1 MPGIAKYQK
10 VIQQLEAMIQSGI
23 YNDRKLP
30 AEPELAEKL
39 GVSRSVIRQAYGE
52 LERRGIIE
60 RRAGIGTTLKNSHH
74 QKGTGGITS
83 LAGQITAADMRPFTQ
98 VLAAE
103 RILAS
108 AAELWVTAAFG
119 LSPDEAAQTPL
130 HRIDRLR
137 CGDGHPVA
145 RQTLYLLAAQFRDDL
160 LTTADFTRS
169 IFAIY
174 AEHDRFPAHAEETI
188 LARPATEAEI
198 KLLKMKDLP
207 ASSRLVYVRDRIT
220 YDGSDRVLEV
230 MRSVDRGDFFRPY
243 RYAIQ
248 GAHLVNG
255 IAERDP
261 IVQGGG
267 DA

>member
-1 MPGIAKYQK
+1 MAGIAKYQK

-39 GVSRSVIRQAYGE
+39 GVSRSVIRQAYAE

-60 RRAGIGTTLKNSHH
+60 RRAGIGTTLKNPHH
-74 QKGTGGITS
+74 QKGTGIMS
-83 LAGQITAADMRPFTQ
+83 LAGQITAADMRPSTQ

-108 AAELWVTAAFG
+108 TAELWVTAAFG

-160 LTTADFTRS
+160 LKTADFTRS

-207 ASSRLVYVRDRIT
+207 ASSRLVYVRDRTT

-261 IVQGGG
+261 VAQGGG

>member
-1 MPGIAKYQK
+1 MAGIAKYQK

-52 LERRGIIE
+52 LERRGVIE
-60 RRAGIGTTLKNSHH
+60 RRAGIGTTLKIPRLK
-74 QKGTGGITS
+74 KGAEIAS
-83 LAGQITAADMRPFTQ
+83 LTGQISAADMQPSTH

-103 RILAS
+103 CILAS
-108 AAELWVTAAFG
+108 EAEAWVASAFQLTNDAAAHA
-119 LSPDEAAQTPL
+119 PL
-130 HRIDRLR
+130 YRISRLR
-137 CGDGHPVA
+137 CGDGRPVA
-145 RQTLYLLAAQFRDDL
+145 AQVIYLLAEQFRGDL
-160 LTTADFTRS
+160 LEAADFTRS

-174 AEHDRFPAHAEETI
+174 AEHDRFPARAEEVI
-188 LARPATEAEI
+188 SACPATEAEI
-198 KLLKMKDLP
+198 KQLRMKDLP
-207 ASSRLVYVRDRIT
+207 AGGRLVYVRDRVT
-220 YDGSDRVLEV
+220 YDGNDRILEV
-230 MRSVDRGDFFRPY
+230 MRSVDRGDFFRSY

-261 IVQGGG
+261 VAQGGG
-267 DA
+267 DG

>member
-1 MPGIAKYQK
+1 VSGIAKYQK

-52 LERRGIIE
+52 LERGGVIE
-60 RRAGIGTTLKNSHH
+60 RRAGIGTTLKNPHH
-74 QKGTGGITS
+74 QKGTGITS
-83 LAGQITAADMRPFTQ
+83 LAGQITAADMQPSTQ

-103 RILAS
+103 RLLAS
-108 AAELWVTAAFG
+108 AAEPRVSAAFG
-119 LSPDEAAQTPL
+119 LSPDVAAQTPL
-130 HRIDRLR
+130 YRIDRLR
-137 CGDGHPVA
+137 CGDDHPVA
-145 RQTLYLLAAQFRDDL
+145 RQVIYLLAVQFRDDL
-160 LTTADFTRS
+160 LKTADFTRS

-174 AEHDRFPAHAEETI
+174 AEHDRFPAHAEEVI
-188 LARPATEAEI
+188 SVRLATEAEI

-207 ASSRLVYVRDRIT
+207 ASGRFVYVRDRIT

-230 MRSVDRGDFFRPY
+230 MRSVDRGDFFRSY

-248 GAHLVNG
+248 GAHLVDG

-261 IVQGGG
+261 DAQGGG
-267 DA
+267 DV